1 MKSFIILSVICACA
15 IVSAEE
21 TGSLFKECFDKD
33 SIACVQT
40 TVRLE
45 RQLKD

>member
-40 TVRLE
+40 TVRT
-45 RQLKD
+45 KNNNKI